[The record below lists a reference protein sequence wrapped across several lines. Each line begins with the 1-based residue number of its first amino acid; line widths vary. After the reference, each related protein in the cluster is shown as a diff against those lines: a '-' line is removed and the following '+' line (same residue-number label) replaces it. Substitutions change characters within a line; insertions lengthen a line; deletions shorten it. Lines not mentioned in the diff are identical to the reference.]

1 MEKNLR
7 LVTKGIKCFPIVYL
21 KIQLLQRFSLNP
33 IPPFHKFLLIVF
45 QFFLD
50 VFSKFSLVSKVFNF
64 QECPMYEK
72 YTSKVFMK
80 GIRFS
85 LKKLCDIF

>member
-1 MEKNLR
+1 MKENELLPIIMENGYKR

-33 IPPFHKFLLIVF
+33 ILPFHKFLLIVF
-45 QFFLD
+45 QIFLD
-50 VFSKFSLVSKVFNF
+50 VFGKFCLVSKVSNF

-72 YTSKVFMK
+72 CTPKS
-80 GIRFS
+80 S
-85 LKKLCDIF
+85 